1 MDAECIYSM
10 GILLGINF
18 LSDHI
23 GNTKQEIIFLLLQV
37 RSNFVPTLRRII
49 QNLTLAETVKTIS
62 EKLTISQY
70 LTELFMYRSSRGGNC
85 NICDRYYTKLYRHL
99 TQYHNITKD
108 LITEHATLFQK
119 AAYFYMPSYLS
130 LGNSETAL
138 PEQRKTES
146 KVS

>member
-108 LITEHATLFQK
+108 LITEHALC
-119 AAYFYMPSYLS
+119 S
-130 LGNSETAL
+130 
-138 PEQRKTES
+138 RKLHTFICL
-146 KVS
+146 VI